1 MPTYIDT
8 LAASGLEPSVAA
20 VYVALLELG
29 ESQVPAISLKTSLSR
44 ASIYEA
50 LTHLIAEG
58 YIEYRKEGRNAY
70 YKPNHPEKLRDL
82 VAQKKREVALLEGEM
97 GETIQGLI
105 GAYNLSLRKPGV
117 SFYEGKDG
125 IIQAY
130 EELLTIG
137 ENIDSIE
144 DRGEMGEFI
153 PEYAKTFVK
162 KRIAKKIHNRVVAPS
177 TNVIN
182 ITSDTELRETRT
194 LPLSEF
200 PFSMDI
206 KISGNTV
213 LLITLKEQQAVGI
226 KISHPEIANNFKLLF
241 NFLWNH
247 AALRAGSDSPPS
259 ASTTDA

>member
-1 MPTYIDT
+1 MPTYIET
-8 LAASGLEPSVAA
+8 LTASGLEPSVAA

-70 YKPNHPEKLRDL
+70 YKANHPEKLRDL

-97 GETIQGLI
+97 GETIKLLSS
-105 GAYNLSLRKPGV
+105 AYNLSLKKPGV

-130 EELLTIG
+130 EELLAISSP
-137 ENIDSIE
+137 IDSIE
-144 DRGEMGEFI
+144 DKGEMGDFI
-153 PEYAKTFVK
+153 PDYAKQFVK
-162 KRIAKKIHNRVVAPS
+162 KRVAKHIKNRVVAPS
-177 TNVIN
+177 TNAIN
-182 ITSDTELRETRT
+182 ITSNKELRETRT
-194 LPLSEF
+194 IPLDQF
-200 PFSMDI
+200 PFGMDV

-213 LLITLKEQQAVGI
+213 LLITLKEKEAVGI
-226 KISHPEIANNFKLLF
+226 KIVHQEIAENFRTLF
-241 NFLWNH
+241 QYLWNQ
-247 AALRAGSDSPPS
+247 AALRSPTDSAAAS
-259 ASTTDA
+259 ATDA